1 MKTKAVAL
9 LSGGLDSTLA
19 VKVMLEQGIDLY
31 CLNFISPFCRCTSQ
45 KKGCVSEAKKVAEN
59 FGIDIKVIPVGKE
72 YIEMVRNPEHG
83 YGRNLNPCIDCRIFM
98 HRIAKEYMHQIGA
111 SFIVT
116 GEVLAQR
123 PMSQRRDTLRVIEQ
137 ESGLE
142 GYVLRPLS
150 AKLFEPTIA
159 EKEGLVD
166 REKLL
171 RISGR
176 SRKEQIALAREL
188 NVNDYPCP
196 AGGCLLTDVN
206 FVRRL
211 KDLFGHHDE
220 VTANDINLLKIGR
233 HFRISPSAKF
243 IAGRMETENE
253 VLSNLAKPSDFLF
266 MAKDIQG
273 PVGLL
278 RGEGSED
285 AVRLGAQIT
294 ARYCDGEGEIQVSYW
309 EKDSNSSHRK
319 EIIVSS
325 LNEGLL
331 KEYML

>member
-1 MKTKAVAL
+1 LKTKAVAL

-19 VKVMLEQGIDLY
+19 VKVMLDQGIDVY

-45 KKGCVSEAKKVAEN
+45 RKGCVSEAKKVAEN
-59 FGIDIKVIPVGKE
+59 FGIDIKVIPVGTE
-72 YIEMVRNPEHG
+72 YIDIVRNPKYG
-83 YGRNLNPCIDCRIFM
+83 YGRNLNPCVDCRIFM
-98 HRIAKEYMHQIGA
+98 HKIAKEYMHQIGA
-111 SFIVT
+111 SFIIT

-123 PMSQRRDTLRVIEQ
+123 PMSQRRDTLRVIER
-137 ESGLE
+137 ESGLT

-150 AKLFEPTIA
+150 AKLFEPTIP

-188 NVNDYPCP
+188 NVDDYPCP

-211 KDLFGHHDE
+211 KDLFEHQDK
-220 VTANDINLLKIGR
+220 VTINDINLLKIGR
-233 HFRISPSAKF
+233 HFRISPAAKF
-243 IAGRMETENE
+243 ITGRMETENS
-253 VLSNLAKPSDFLF
+253 LLTSLAKPSDFLF
-266 MAKDIQG
+266 TARDYKG

-278 RGEGSED
+278 RGEGSEEI
-285 AVRLGAQIT
+285 VRLGAQIN
-294 ARYCDGEGEIQVSYW
+294 ARYCDAEGEILMLYW
-309 EKDSNSSHRK
+309 EKDSNKSPKK

-325 LNEGLL
+325 LNDVLVR
-331 KEYML
+331 EYML